1 MVASTHLNRLIRFLT
16 EDLALSTASMNMAL
30 KQIESNPGPLPMV
43 LWQYG
48 LVTIEQLNQI
58 YDWLDLDKAS
68 S

>member
-16 EDLALSTASMNMAL
+16 EDLSLSTASMNMAL

-68 S
+68 